1 MKDRR
6 GPGIVAVSTAA
17 GGGGVVGV
25 AAETGLGEA
34 AWSSSPGQME
44 EAIQRHRKT
53 TKGRESVRRGNFIIG
68 YLLRTFELRGSQIR
82 CGTNPPRERR
92 FAGTE
97 RRNCKFSTVMI

>member
-17 GGGGVVGV
+17 GGAGVVGL
-25 AAETGLGEA
+25 AAETGLKGEA
-34 AWSSSPGQME
+34 AWSSSPGQRE

-53 TKGRESVRRGNFIIG
+53 ATGRESVGRGHFIIG

-82 CGTNPPRERR
+82 YGTNPFVRGGLPERND
-92 FAGTE
+92 E
-97 RRNCKFSTVMI
+97 TVKSARS

>member
-6 GPGIVAVSTAA
+6 GPGIVAVSTA
-17 GGGGVVGV
+17 GIGGVVGD
-25 AAETGLGEA
+25 AAEIGPEGEA

-44 EAIQRHRKT
+44 EASQRHRKT
-53 TKGRESVRRGNFIIG
+53 ATGRESVRRGHFIIG

-82 CGTNPPRERR
+82 YGNNPPRGRR